1 MKCLVTGGAGY
12 VGSHVV
18 IGLLG
23 AGHEVAVIDNLST
36 GYRAAVPSGVRFFPL
51 DLLDAEAINKILA
64 SEKWDVVLHFAAL
77 SLVNESMSKPFY
89 YLRQNYITA
98 LNLIE
103 ACALNGVKRFV
114 FSSTAALFG
123 GKERFSL
130 IPDNARVE
138 ASSPYGESKFLIERA
153 LVWADQIYGMRSAS
167 LRYFNAAGADPLGR
181 LGEEH
186 TPETH
191 LIPLAIDTVL
201 GLRGKLKIFGNDY
214 PTRDGT
220 CIRDYIHVTDLADA
234 HIRVI
239 ELLDRRSV
247 TYNLGNGLGFT
258 NMEVVQAIEH
268 VSGRKLPW
276 EWAPRRTGDPS
287 MLVAD
292 SALIRRETGWSPRYS
307 SIDIIV
313 ETALQWRKRN
323 PHGYRKQAG
332 IGQEKWSP
340 IFGQEVEL

>member
-1 MKCLVTGGAGY
+1 MKCLVAGGAGY

-18 IGLLG
+18 AGLLD
-23 AGHEVAVIDNLST
+23 AWHEVAVIDNLST
-36 GYRAAVPSGVRFFPL
+36 GYRAAVPGNVRFFQF
-51 DLLDAEAINKILA
+51 DLLDAEAVNQVLA
-64 SEKWDVVLHFAAL
+64 NEKWDVVFHFAAL
-77 SLVNESMSKPFY
+77 SLVNESMCRPFY

-103 ACALNGVKRFV
+103 ACAINGVKRFV

-123 GKERFSL
+123 GTERFSL

-153 LVWADQIYGMRSAS
+153 LVWADHIYGMRSAS

-191 LIPLAIDTVL
+191 LIPLAVDTVL
-201 GLRGKLKIFGNDY
+201 GLRRNLKIFGNDY

-239 ELLDRRSV
+239 ERLDRRSV

-258 NMEVVQAIEH
+258 NMEVVQAVER
-268 VSGRKLPW
+268 VSGRKLAW
-276 EWAPRRTGDPS
+276 EWAPRRKGDPC

-292 SALIRRETGWSPRYS
+292 STLMRRETGWLPRYS
-307 SIDIIV
+307 SIEVIV
-313 ETALQWRKRN
+313 ETALQWRKKH
-323 PHGYRKQAG
+323 PHGYRKLSDDHNSYNS
-332 IGQEKWSP
+332 ILVKD
-340 IFGQEVEL
+340 